1 MDLTN
6 LALAFGSS
14 LTAGFKLYITVLT
27 LGLLNRYEILDLPE
41 RLEVL
46 SHPWL
51 LGAAS
56 VLLIVEFFA
65 DKIPYI
71 DNTWD
76 AIHSF
81 IRIPAG
87 ALLAAGTIGD
97 VDEPLLWVAGL
108 AGGLVSFTAHGAK
121 ASTRLAVNATPE
133 PFSNWFLSLLEDG
146 LSLAVLYLVATH
158 PYIAIGLT
166 LLLLL
171 FCGFAIFLFYRFLK
185 ALFTPPQAV
194 ATS

>member
-14 LTAGFKLYITVLT
+14 LTAGFRLYVTVLT
-27 LGLLNRYEILDLPE
+27 LGLLNRYEILDLPQ

-46 SHPWL
+46 SDPWV

-56 VLLIVEFFA
+56 VLLIIEFFA

-87 ALLAAGTIGD
+87 ALLQPA
-97 VDEPLLWVAGL
+97 PWVMWM
-108 AGGLVSFTAHGAK
+108 S
-121 ASTRLAVNATPE
+121 RC
-133 PFSNWFLSLLEDG
+133 
-146 LSLAVLYLVATH
+146 
-158 PYIAIGLT
+158 
-166 LLLLL
+166 
-171 FCGFAIFLFYRFLK
+171 CGWR
-185 ALFTPPQAV
+185 V
-194 ATS
+194 

>member
-14 LTAGFKLYITVLT
+14 LTAGFRLYITVLT

-46 SHPWL
+46 SHPWV

-76 AIHSF
+76 AIHTF

-87 ALLAAGTIGD
+87 ALLAAGAIGD
-97 VDEPLLWVAGL
+97 VDEPLLWIAAL
-108 AGGLVSFTAHGAK
+108 AGGFVSFTAHGAK

-146 LSLAVLYLVATH
+146 LSLAVLYLVVTH

-166 LLLLL
+166 LLLLF

-185 ALFTPPQAV
+185 ALFRSRQA
-194 ATS
+194 AAS

>member
-6 LALAFGSS
+6 LALGFGSS
-14 LTAGFKLYITVLT
+14 LTAGFRLYVTVVT
-27 LGLLNRYEILDLPE
+27 LGLLNRYEILDLPQ

-46 SHPWL
+46 SHPWV

-56 VLLIVEFFA
+56 VLLIIEFFA
-65 DKIPYI
+65 DKIPYV

-87 ALLAAGTIGD
+87 ALLAVGAVGD
-97 VDEPLLWVAGL
+97 VNEPLLWVAGL
-108 AGGLVSFTAHGAK
+108 VGGVISLTAHGAK

-146 LSLAVLYLVATH
+146 LALAVLYLVVTH
-158 PYIAIGLT
+158 PYIAIVLA
-166 LLLLL
+166 LLLLF
-171 FCGFAIFLFYRFLK
+171 FCGFAIVLFYRFLK
-185 ALFTPPQAV
+185 VLFQPRQAATP
-194 ATS
+194 